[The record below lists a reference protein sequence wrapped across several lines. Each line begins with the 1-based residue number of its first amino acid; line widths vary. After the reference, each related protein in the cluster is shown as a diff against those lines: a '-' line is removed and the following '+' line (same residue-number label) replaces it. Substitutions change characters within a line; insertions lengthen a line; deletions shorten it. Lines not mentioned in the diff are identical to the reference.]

1 MIRWAKAYPCNNTD
15 SGLLCPSIREEQQLF
30 LDGNPLMTEGPD
42 AYICVT
48 AIRDTSGLVTD
59 EMDG

>member
-1 MIRWAKAYPCNNTD
+1 MDP
-15 SGLLCPSIREEQQLF
+15 GLLYPSIREEQQLF

-48 AIRDTSGLVTD
+48 AIQDTSALAMD
-59 EMDG
+59 EMDE